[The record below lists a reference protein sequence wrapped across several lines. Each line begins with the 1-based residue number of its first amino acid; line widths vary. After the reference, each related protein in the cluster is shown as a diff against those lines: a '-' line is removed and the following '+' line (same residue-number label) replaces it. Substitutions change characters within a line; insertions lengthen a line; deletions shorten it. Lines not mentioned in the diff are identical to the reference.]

1 MIECFGGELLPHGTN
16 DRGTAGVKFPI
27 VGTALIGYFWGELVP
42 HGTNDRGGP
51 VPDPLG
57 TVLIGYFEERLVPYG
72 TDILGHG
79 EH

>member
-1 MIECFGGELLPHGTN
+1 M
-16 DRGTAGVKFPI
+16 
-27 VGTALIGYFWGELVP
+27 GTALIGYFWGELVP

-72 TDILGHG
+72 TNILGHG